1 MKKGYFSKLPKDK
14 LQKIVLICIVML
26 VAVVGV
32 VEFYALNNWNALADT
47 KSQIVKLND
56 QIRQAERKARE
67 ATQDVARRTE
77 LKTFVETQQ
86 AAMVSG
92 DPFCHQVVREMSLLA
107 EQEPVHL
114 SGLHPSGKIETKSG
128 TASYAARIDLSGTY
142 DEIGTYVRDRWKS
155 PVPDSRNTVSRR
167 YRWFGRQG
175 PSLCDIGNRAGCPAR
190 SCQSETGGKEDIMK
204 SPVYPV
210 IWAHRAWSSDCYAR
224 YRNAAGSKRPPA
236 AVAANY
242 ESVLAQRTPQ
252 KQSLHTLADCGDYG
266 VLSGIGFCGDLSFP
280 VREGGSRDRRQ
291 TGLHS

>member
-77 LKTFVETQQ
+77 LKTFVETQR

-92 DPFCHQVVREMSLLA
+92 DPFAWVVREMSLLA

-128 TASYAARIDLSGTY
+128 TASYAARIDLTGTY
-142 DEIGTYVRDRWKS
+142 DEIGTYVRDLENRF
-155 PVPDSRNTVSRR
+155 PTAEI
-167 YRWFGRQG
+167 Q
-175 PSLCDIGNRAGCPAR
+175 SL
-190 SCQSETGGKEDIMK
+190 SVTGG
-204 SPVYPV
+204 
-210 IWAHRAWSSDCYAR
+210 SDDKGRHSATLEI
-224 YRNAAGSKRPPA
+224 ALGIQPA
-236 AVAANY
+236 QA
-242 ESVLAQRTPQ
+242 SQ
-252 KQSLHTLADCGDYG
+252 KPEAKKTS
-266 VLSGIGFCGDLSFP
+266 
-280 VREGGSRDRRQ
+280 
-291 TGLHS
+291 